1 MFLIDDKILERER
14 NEMGRSPVTA
24 VTHPVIFV
32 VLAVL
37 TATSFY
43 GLIGKKPH
51 AADHRGQGNQINA
64 VPSPENETFPDRSAG
79 MRVILL
85 GTGTPV
91 PDPLRSGPATAVLA
105 GGQAY
110 LVDCGPGIVRRA
122 AAAFH
127 MGISELDMRLLTRAF
142 ITHLHS
148 DHTAGYADL
157 ILTPAVVA
165 RTEPLSVYGPP
176 GIKDMTENILAA
188 YKEDLAVRAKGE
200 NRGRMRGYKVE
211 VHEVTPGIVYE
222 DQNVKVTAFAVSHGV
237 WKYAYGYRFDT
248 PHRSIVISGDTS
260 SAETV
265 INACNGCDVLV
276 HEVYCKSGFDQGPR
290 SWQHYHA
297 THHTSS
303 VELAE
308 LASRARPKLLILN
321 HQLFFG
327 CPEDKLLSEIRT
339 LYKGR
344 VVSGKDL
351 EVY

>member
-1 MFLIDDKILERER
+1 
-14 NEMGRSPVTA
+14 MGRSPVTA
-24 VTHPVIFV
+24 VAHPVIFI

-37 TATSFY
+37 AATSFY
-43 GLIGKKPH
+43 GLIGRNPH
-51 AADHRGQGNQINA
+51 AADHSGQGNYITT
-64 VPSPENETFPDRSAG
+64 SLLRGSETFPDRSAG

-105 GGQAY
+105 GGQSY

-122 AAAFH
+122 AAAFQR
-127 MGISELDMRLLTRAF
+127 GISELDMRLLTRAF

-188 YKEDLAVRAKGE
+188 YKEDLAIRAKGK
-200 NRGRMRGYKVE
+200 NRGRMRGYEVE
-211 VHEVTPGIVYE
+211 VHEITSGIIYE
-222 DQNVKVTAFAVSHGV
+222 DQNVKVTAFAVPHGA

-248 PHRSIVISGDTS
+248 PHRSIVISGDTGP
-260 SAETV
+260 AETV
-265 INACNGCDVLV
+265 IKACNGCDVLV
-276 HEVYCKSGFDQGPR
+276 HEVYCKAGFDLGSR

-297 THHTSS
+297 AHHTSS

-308 LASRARPKLLILN
+308 LASRARPKLLVLN

-327 CPEDKLLSEIRT
+327 CPEDKLLGEIRT

>member
-1 MFLIDDKILERER
+1 MERL
-14 NEMGRSPVTA
+14 PVTA
-24 VTHPVIFV
+24 VARPAIVV

-37 TATSFY
+37 AAATLY
-43 GLIGKKPH
+43 DLTGKKPCL
-51 AADHRGQGNQINA
+51 ADHLVQQNHTTVA
-64 VPSPENETFPDRSAG
+64 PSPGNKTFQDHSAG

-85 GTGTPV
+85 GTGTPM
-91 PDPLRSGPATAVLA
+91 PNPLRSGPATAVLA

-110 LVDCGPGIVRRA
+110 LVDCGPGVVRRA
-122 AAAFH
+122 AAAVQR
-127 MGISELDMRLLTRAF
+127 GIFELDMRLLTRAF

-157 ILTPAVVA
+157 IMTPAVVA
-165 RTEPLSVYGPP
+165 RTEPLNVYGPP
-176 GIKDMTENILAA
+176 GIKEMTENILAA

-200 NRGRMRGYKVE
+200 NLIRMRGYKVE
-211 VHEVTPGIVYE
+211 VHEVTPGIIYE
-222 DQNVKVTAFAVSHGV
+222 DQNIKVTAFAVSHGV

-248 PHRSIVISGDTS
+248 PHRSIVISGDTGPV
-260 SAETV
+260 ET
-265 INACNGCDVLV
+265 IIKACNGCDVLV
-276 HEVYCKSGFDQGPR
+276 HEVYCKAGFDLGPR

-308 LASRARPKLLILN
+308 LASRARPKLLVLN

-327 CPEDKLLSEIRT
+327 CSEDQLLSEICGR
-339 LYKGR
+339 YKGR